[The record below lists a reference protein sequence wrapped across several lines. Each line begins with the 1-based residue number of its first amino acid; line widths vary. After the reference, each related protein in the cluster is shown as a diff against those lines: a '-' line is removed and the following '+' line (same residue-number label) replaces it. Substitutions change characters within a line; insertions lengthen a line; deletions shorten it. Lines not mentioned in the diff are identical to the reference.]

1 MKCLFYFHINTQL
14 YLRDTQKNY
23 VLLSQP
29 GEDPGFCIR
38 GPKFVEGSGVLK
50 LTSSQNYRS
59 LYGRNFES
67 FLAYLS
73 RRQTACI
80 PEKKMGLSIFSVEL
94 KTKISY
100 STEYI
105 LSCVDGGDLRNFSV
119 EDALFTREE
128 NWGEHRTQ
136 LVAAGPGQKTITI
149 RNKDNNILKEY
160 PLII

>member
-80 PEKKMGLSIFSVEL
+80 PEKNGV
-94 KTKISY
+94 
-100 STEYI
+100 EYI
-105 LSCVDGGDLRNFSV
+105 LSRVENKNILLNWVYTQLCWWRWFEKFLSWGRPQNLRRELSRAPYSVGGGGDST
-119 EDALFTREE
+119 ED
-128 NWGEHRTQ
+128 HYH
-136 LVAAGPGQKTITI
+136 QKQ
-149 RNKDNNILKEY
+149 R
-160 PLII
+160 